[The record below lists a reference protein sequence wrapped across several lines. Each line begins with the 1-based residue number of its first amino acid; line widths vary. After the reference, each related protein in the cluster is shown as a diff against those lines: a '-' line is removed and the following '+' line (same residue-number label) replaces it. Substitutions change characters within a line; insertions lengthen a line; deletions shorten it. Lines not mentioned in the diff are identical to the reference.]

1 MSWLSDVLGK
11 NQEINT
17 MLNDFDFFGIE
28 TNQRAYLK
36 KVALET
42 CINFIAR
49 TVSLSEFRMMKKDTR
64 QYNDWHY
71 LLNIRPNTDQSA
83 ADFWQ
88 DFVYKLILDNEVL
101 AILTDQNDLL
111 IADHFDRVEYAVY
124 PDVFKNVT
132 VKDYTFQR
140 SFQMDEVIY
149 ITYNNEELTK
159 FMSGIFK
166 DYTQLFSRMIET
178 NMFSNQ
184 IRATAEMESAQNL
197 EGENLTKLQS
207 FMDKLFGAFRKNA
220 FAIVPKIKGF
230 NYTEIADGSNNG
242 RSVEELSKLKKDLID
257 HVANILGIPTALV
270 RGDMGDYE
278 TSIKA
283 YIKFCISPLIKKI
296 EDELNAKLIEKKNFL
311 SGEKIEVTGVKEK
324 DIIDHAEAVDKL
336 VASGAFTR
344 NEVRKLFGAERSNNP
359 ELDEFVITKNY
370 QSANSIEGDN
380 MNEK

>member
-11 NQEINT
+11 NKEINM

-28 TNQRAYLK
+28 TDQRAYLK

-88 DFVYKLILDNEVL
+88 DFVYKLIFDNEVL

-311 SGEKIEVTGVKEK
+311 LGEKIEVTGVKEK

-359 ELDEFVITKNY
+359 ALDEFVITKNY
-370 QSANSIEGDN
+370 QSANSIEGGDK
-380 MNEK
+380 NEK

>member
-11 NQEINT
+11 NKEINM

-28 TNQRAYLK
+28 TDQRAYLK

-88 DFVYKLILDNEVL
+88 DFVYKLIFDNEVL

-149 ITYNNEELTK
+149 ITYNNEELIK

-311 SGEKIEVTGVKEK
+311 LGEKIEVTGVKEK

-370 QSANSIEGDN
+370 QSANSIEGGDK
-380 MNEK
+380 NEK

>member
-11 NQEINT
+11 NKEINM

-42 CINFIAR
+42 CINFISR
-49 TVSLSEFRMMKKDTR
+49 TVSLSEFRMMKKDIR

-88 DFVYKLILDNEVL
+88 DFVYKLIFDNEVL

-111 IADHFDRVEYAVY
+111 IADHFDRVQYAVY

-242 RSVEELSKLKKDLID
+242 RSVDELSKLKKDLID

-311 SGEKIEVTGVKEK
+311 LGEKIEVTGVKEK

-370 QSANSIEGDN
+370 QSANSIEGGDK
-380 MNEK
+380 NEK

>member
-1 MSWLSDVLGK
+1 
-11 NQEINT
+11 
-17 MLNDFDFFGIE
+17 
-28 TNQRAYLK
+28 
-36 KVALET
+36 
-42 CINFIAR
+42 
-49 TVSLSEFRMMKKDTR
+49 MMKKDTR

-140 SFQMDEVIY
+140 LFQMDEVIY

-197 EGENLTKLQS
+197 EGKTLLNYKALWINCLGRFGKTLLQ
-207 FMDKLFGAFRKNA
+207 LFQK
-220 FAIVPKIKGF
+220 
-230 NYTEIADGSNNG
+230 
-242 RSVEELSKLKKDLID
+242 
-257 HVANILGIPTALV
+257 
-270 RGDMGDYE
+270 
-278 TSIKA
+278 
-283 YIKFCISPLIKKI
+283 
-296 EDELNAKLIEKKNFL
+296 
-311 SGEKIEVTGVKEK
+311 
-324 DIIDHAEAVDKL
+324 
-336 VASGAFTR
+336 
-344 NEVRKLFGAERSNNP
+344 
-359 ELDEFVITKNY
+359 
-370 QSANSIEGDN
+370 
-380 MNEK
+380 

>member
-11 NQEINT
+11 NKEINM

-88 DFVYKLILDNEVL
+88 DFVYKLIFDNEVL
-101 AILTDQNDLL
+101 VILTDQNDLL

-242 RSVEELSKLKKDLID
+242 RSVDELSKLKKDLID

-311 SGEKIEVTGVKEK
+311 LGEKIEVTGVKEK

-370 QSANSIEGDN
+370 QSANSIEGGDK
-380 MNEK
+380 NEK

>member
-11 NQEINT
+11 NKEINM

-49 TVSLSEFRMMKKDTR
+49 TVSLSEFRMMKKGTR

-311 SGEKIEVTGVKEK
+311 LGEKIEVTGVKEK

-370 QSANSIEGDN
+370 QSAKSIEGGDK
-380 MNEK
+380 NEK

>member
-11 NQEINT
+11 NKEINM

-42 CINFIAR
+42 CINFISR

-88 DFVYKLILDNEVL
+88 DFVYKLIFDNEVL

-311 SGEKIEVTGVKEK
+311 LGEKIEVTGVKEK
-324 DIIDHAEAVDKL
+324 DIIDYAEAVDKL

-370 QSANSIEGDN
+370 QSANSIEGGDK
-380 MNEK
+380 NEK

>member
-11 NQEINT
+11 NKEINT

-311 SGEKIEVTGVKEK
+311 LGEKIEVTGVKEK

-370 QSANSIEGDN
+370 QSENSNEGGDK
-380 MNEK
+380 NEK

>member
-11 NQEINT
+11 NKEINT

-124 PDVFKNVT
+124 PDVFKNVN

-370 QSANSIEGDN
+370 QSANSIEGGDK
-380 MNEK
+380 NEK

>member
-11 NQEINT
+11 NKEINM

-124 PDVFKNVT
+124 PDVFKNVI

-166 DYTQLFSRMIET
+166 DYTQLFSRMIDT

-311 SGEKIEVTGVKEK
+311 LGEKIEVTGVKEK

-344 NEVRKLFGAERSNNP
+344 NEVRKFFGAERSNNP

-370 QSANSIEGDN
+370 QSANSIEGGDK
-380 MNEK
+380 NEK